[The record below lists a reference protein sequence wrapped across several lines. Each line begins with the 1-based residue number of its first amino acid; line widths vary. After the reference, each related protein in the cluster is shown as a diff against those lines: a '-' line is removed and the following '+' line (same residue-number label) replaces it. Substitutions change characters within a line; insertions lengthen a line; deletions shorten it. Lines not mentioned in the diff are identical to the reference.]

1 MNNTSLRIIRVK
13 LNNKP
18 FSSKHDGIHDPKV
31 KSTRSACLII
41 INFLKEPIIYVTK
54 SYKKFS
60 VTKCKQNNTKKS
72 IGWLT
77 VYCTGCED
85 LPRQKPWRSNLFEFI
100 GVSTVNRP
108 SLLQATF

>member
-1 MNNTSLRIIRVK
+1 MRVK

-54 SYKKFS
+54 SYKKVS

-77 VYCTGCED
+77 VCCTGCED
-85 LPRQKPWRSNLFEFI
+85 LPRQKPWRSNLFEFT
-100 GVSTVNRP
+100 GLSTVNCP
-108 SLLQATF
+108 SLFQTTF